1 MLNAVPVEFD
11 FSEKIFYCYF
21 AKITTLESQ
30 SFQTLW
36 TKPID
41 IKYSNRDIYQE
52 SLLFNSQESFPII
65 GPWLIVGKPLKYDP
79 IAVI

>member
-1 MLNAVPVEFD
+1 MLYQWSFT
-11 FSEKIFYCYF
+11 FLEKILYCYSV
-21 AKITTLESQ
+21 KITTLESQ

-65 GPWLIVGKPLKYDP
+65 NPL
-79 IAVI
+79 